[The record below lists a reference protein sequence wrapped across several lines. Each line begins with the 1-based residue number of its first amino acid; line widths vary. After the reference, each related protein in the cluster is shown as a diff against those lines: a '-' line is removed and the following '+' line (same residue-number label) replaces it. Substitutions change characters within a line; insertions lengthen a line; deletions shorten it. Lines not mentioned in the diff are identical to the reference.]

1 MQREDFFA
9 LPGVAHWI
17 QRKRRRKFLAK
28 RRGVPL
34 KCAVFAARC
43 PSVTLAK
50 RKEFHMSSAVL
61 MERFSVGSQTSG
73 GQAQSWQ
80 PSGFPGA
87 GPSGNWCVVP
97 RCKVEFEKCTGGF
110 KIHCRCEDELSCATL
125 QNLCRMMC
133 DGCCSCCCT
142 QNGIQC
148 CQCTFA
154 NCHCKCEY
162 TADGCCISCTSGDKQ
177 CCSTLQACCDCCAK
191 CCDSG
196 CCCYVCFNG
205 TPVCCGT
212 C

>member
-1 MQREDFFA
+1 ME
-9 LPGVAHWI
+9 
-17 QRKRRRKFLAK
+17 
-28 RRGVPL
+28 
-34 KCAVFAARC
+34 FAARC

-50 RKEFHMSSAVL
+50 RKEFFMSSAVL
-61 MERFSVGSQTSG
+61 MERFSAGAPSAPG
-73 GQAQSWQ
+73 PAQSWQ
-80 PSGFPGA
+80 PSGFPSA
-87 GPSGNWCVVP
+87 GPAGNWCVVP

-125 QNLCRMMC
+125 QNLCRMLC
-133 DGCCSCCCT
+133 DGCCSCSCT
-142 QNGIQC
+142 QNGIQG

-162 TADGCCISCTSGDKQ
+162 TSDGCCISCTSGDKQ
-177 CCSTLQACCDCCAK
+177 CCNTLQACCDCCAK

>member
-1 MQREDFFA
+1 
-9 LPGVAHWI
+9 
-17 QRKRRRKFLAK
+17 
-28 RRGVPL
+28 
-34 KCAVFAARC
+34 
-43 PSVTLAK
+43 
-50 RKEFHMSSAVL
+50 MSSAVI
-61 MERFSVGSQTSG
+61 MERFSAGSSSQSPT
-73 GQAQSWQ
+73 QSWQ
-80 PSGFPGA
+80 PAGFPAA

-97 RCKVEFEKCTGGF
+97 RCKVQFEKCTGGF

-125 QNLCRMMC
+125 QNLCRMLC

-177 CCSTLQACCDCCAK
+177 CCAALQACCDCCQK
-191 CCDSG
+191 CCENG
-196 CCCYVCFNG
+196 CCCYVCFGG
-205 TPVCCGT
+205 TPVCCCT